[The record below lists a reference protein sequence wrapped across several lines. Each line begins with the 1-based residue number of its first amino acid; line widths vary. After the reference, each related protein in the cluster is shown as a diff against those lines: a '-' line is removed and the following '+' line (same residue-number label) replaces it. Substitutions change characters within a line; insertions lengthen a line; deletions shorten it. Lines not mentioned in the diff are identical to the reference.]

1 MNDDRLSFFPVSFT
15 ASQAWALS
23 SQGTPYSVDKY
34 TNADDNLL
42 SYFGRV
48 NYDFQSK
55 YLISGTF
62 RADGSSKFSKGNRW
76 GYFPSAAVAWRI
88 SSEKFMEKTQN
99 WLDDLKNTFFLWYRR

>member
-1 MNDDRLSFFPVSFT
+1 MLIVGNH
-15 ASQAWALS
+15 
-23 SQGTPYSVDKY
+23 Y
-34 TNADDNLL
+34 LL
-42 SYFGRV
+42 AYFGRV

-88 SSEKFMEKTQN
+88 SSESS
-99 WLDDLKNTFFLWYRR
+99 WRRPRIGLMI